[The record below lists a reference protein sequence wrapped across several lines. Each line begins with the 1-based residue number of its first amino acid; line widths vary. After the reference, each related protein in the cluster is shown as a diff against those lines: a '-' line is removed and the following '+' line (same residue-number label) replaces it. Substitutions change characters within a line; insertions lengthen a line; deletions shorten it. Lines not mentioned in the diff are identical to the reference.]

1 MGIQREETPRGFCCP
16 WVKGDSSHVLT
27 ALPAAQSSPPSRLH
41 PAAQQGWALLAWG
54 SGTVVHRAPL
64 SQPLCPHGD
73 VPETPL
79 QHHHSPC
86 SPGIGP
92 RCLLQ
97 LQGPRH
103 LSGSAGWPLQAAR
116 QDIAVH
122 LMGTVHHLPPSS
134 SPHSAPS
141 PTPSPSK
148 ENSWGRFPLPRRLG
162 SQDSSDSGATRDG
175 TPGTSSA
182 KFPSHLWVHP
192 WALLPPLAPWA
203 FPTHPAQGQHPP
215 QGQKPPWHHHSHP
228 LAHLQPGQE
237 HLKGEGSW

>member
-1 MGIQREETPRGFCCP
+1 M
-16 WVKGDSSHVLT
+16 LT
-27 ALPAAQSSPPSRLH
+27 ALPAAQTSPPSRLH

-86 SPGIGP
+86 SPGIGT

-97 LQGPRH
+97 LRGPRH

-122 LMGTVHHLPPSS
+122 LMGSVHHLPPSS

-175 TPGTSSA
+175 TQEPAVLNFPLTSGCIPGPCSFLWHPGH
-182 KFPSHLWVHP
+182 FPL
-192 WALLPPLAPWA
+192 ALLRGSVLPRVRNLPGIIIAICWL
-203 FPTHPAQGQHPP
+203 TCGQD
-215 QGQKPPWHHHSHP
+215 KNI
-228 LAHLQPGQE
+228 
-237 HLKGEGSW
+237 